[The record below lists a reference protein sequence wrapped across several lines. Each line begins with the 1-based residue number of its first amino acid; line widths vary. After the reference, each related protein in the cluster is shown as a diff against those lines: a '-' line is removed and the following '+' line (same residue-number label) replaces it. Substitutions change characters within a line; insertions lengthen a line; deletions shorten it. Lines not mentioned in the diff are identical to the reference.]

1 MEHDEG
7 ILVQRDSKSENHADF
22 AVTRT
27 FDPGTRLLGCQKYQA
42 EL

>member
-1 MEHDEG
+1 MENDEG
-7 ILVQRDSKSENHADF
+7 ILVQRDSKSEIRAGF

-27 FDPGTRLLGCQKYQA
+27 CDPGTRLLGGQKYQA